1 LIEEA
6 ILGQI
11 QFLIE
16 LGFPK
21 LLNLSDEEYLNSFRY
36 KGNRIPPNCES
47 RFELP
52 VIVDPRIPITELISK
67 AGLANYSKLEELINV
82 SSSYEKPYL
91 FFTHDSKKYST
102 HTAASAI
109 SMFAVDE
116 AGCTLEELIYF
127 YLFYPDK
134 FEGIAIDAILTNF
147 RGDYH
152 PCILKVTS
160 KGEIGAHWHN
170 DLTVGINII
179 SKWKSL
185 FDL

>member
-1 LIEEA
+1 MIEEA

-21 LLNLSDEEYLNSFRY
+21 LLNLSIEDYLNSFQY
-36 KGNRIPPNCES
+36 KGNRIPPNCER
-47 RFELP
+47 RFDLP
-52 VIVDPRIPITELISK
+52 VIVDPRIPTAELILK
-67 AGLANYSKLEELINV
+67 AGLANYLKLEELTNV
-82 SSSYEKPYL
+82 SNSYAKPYL
-91 FFTHDSKKYST
+91 FFTHDSKKYSS

-109 SMFAVDE
+109 TTFVEDE

-127 YLFYPDK
+127 YLFYSDK

-152 PCILKVTS
+152 PCLIKVTE

-179 SKWKSL
+179 SKGKSIIKL
-185 FDL
+185 